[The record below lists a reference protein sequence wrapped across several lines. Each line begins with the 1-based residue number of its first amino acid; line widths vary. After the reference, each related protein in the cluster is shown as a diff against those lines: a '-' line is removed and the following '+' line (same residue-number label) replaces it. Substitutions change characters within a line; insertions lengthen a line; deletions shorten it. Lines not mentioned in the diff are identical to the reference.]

1 MSSPTRTAAPAGG
14 QQAPRPTPTPPSP
27 GQTADRPERPSMA
40 RAALMVAE
48 REVLAQVRSKSF
60 LISTGLLLVAFLAS
74 IVLGAV
80 FSGRDGADT
89 KIAVVPGTAA
99 VVSDLDGIEPVSA
112 ADEDEA
118 RRLVQD
124 GTVRAA
130 VLPDAGAPLEV
141 RVLALTAA
149 PDELLLGLTL
159 TPEVELLE
167 PEPADEGLRYLVSMG
182 FGLVFLMSATGF
194 GSTIAQ
200 NTVQEKQSRIVEL
213 LLATV
218 PARALLA
225 GKILGNSAL
234 AFAQTA
240 AIAGICVL
248 ALVVTGQDDA
258 LAAVGT
264 PLVWFILFFVFGFVL
279 LAAIFA
285 ASASLV
291 SRMEDVGSVLSPVM
305 MLTMTPYFLV
315 VFFNDNETVLRIMS
329 YVPFSAPVGMPVRL
343 FLGETVW
350 WEPLVSLLV
359 LAVSA
364 VAVVAV
370 GAKVYERS
378 LLRTGARVKLRE
390 VLTEA

>member
-1 MSSPTRTAAPAGG
+1 MSTAAGTRSPARPAG
-14 QQAPRPTPTPPSP
+14 PV
-27 GQTADRPERPSMA
+27 RPSAPSASGPSSGPRSSRPGTA

-48 REVLAQVRSKSF
+48 REVLSQVRSKSF
-60 LISTGLLLVAFLAS
+60 LLSTAALLALVLIS

-80 FSGRDGADT
+80 LSGRDTAGT
-89 KIAVVPGTAA
+89 RVAVVPATAD
-99 VVSDLDGIEPVSA
+99 VVADVEGLDPVDA
-112 ADEDEA
+112 ATAEEA
-118 RRLVQD
+118 RAMVAD

-130 VLPDAGAPLEV
+130 VVPDEDAPLGV
-141 RVLALTAA
+141 RVLALSEEPGDVVAA
-149 PDELLLGLTL
+149 LAE

-167 PEPADEGLRYLVSMG
+167 PEQTDEGLRYLVSMG

-218 PARALLA
+218 SARALLA

-240 AIAGICVL
+240 AIAAVSVVGLI
-248 ALVVTGQDDA
+248 VTGQDDV
-258 LAAVGT
+258 LGLIGT
-264 PLVWFILFFVFGFVL
+264 PLVWFVLFFVIGFVL

-291 SRMEDVGSVLSPVM
+291 SRTEDVGSVLSPVM

-329 YVPFSAPVGMPVRL
+329 YVPVSAPVGMPVRL
-343 FLGETVW
+343 FLGEALW
-350 WEPLVSLLV
+350 WEPLLSLLV
-359 LAVSA
+359 LVVSA
-364 VAVVAV
+364 ALVVMV
-370 GAKVYERS
+370 GARIYERS
-378 LLRTGARVKLRE
+378 LLRTGPRVRLRE
-390 VLTEA
+390 VLADR